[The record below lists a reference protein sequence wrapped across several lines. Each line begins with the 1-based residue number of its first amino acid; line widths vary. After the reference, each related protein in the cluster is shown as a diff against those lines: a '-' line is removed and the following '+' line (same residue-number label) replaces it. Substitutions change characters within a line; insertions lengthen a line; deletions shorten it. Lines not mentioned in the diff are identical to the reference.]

1 MAEGLSKLEEE
12 VRGKA
17 FGFVFA
23 IHNKA
28 SSLSDQLTFIYDKR
42 LKRTSFL
49 FLSQLVSEQVLL
61 Q

>member
-1 MAEGLSKLEEE
+1 MAGTTISSGTGPGMAEGLSKLEGE

-28 SSLSDQLTFIYDKR
+28 SNLWDQLTYIYIYMIR
-42 LKRTSFL
+42 A
-49 FLSQLVSEQVLL
+49 
-61 Q
+61 